1 MEAAHD
7 SPLLRLLYDLGKA
20 FAARLELD
28 ELIPFVIAKCRDAL
42 DAEGVS
48 ILLLDQERNELY
60 FPYVSESDPEVAR
73 RLGGVVFP
81 ADRGVAGAV
90 IRSGHGEKVD
100 HPQSDSRHYSEVDRR
115 TGVLTRSLLAAPLIS
130 DEERLGVIE
139 AVNPRNREYFTDD
152 DLDMLERLAESIAVA
167 IQNARRF
174 GQIKV
179 AEKRL
184 QGQVGALRR
193 ELSRH
198 DRFAE
203 IIGVSPAMTEI
214 FPLIES
220 AAASSITVLI
230 EGDTGTGKE
239 LVARAIHR
247 TSARADGP
255 FLAVNCAAMPEA
267 LLESELFGHR
277 RGAFTGATDDQLGL
291 FRAAAGGTI
300 LLDEIGDMPAA
311 MQAKLLRV
319 LQEGEV
325 TAVGDTRPRKVD
337 VRVLSSTNR
346 DLKAAVK
353 ARAFREDLYY
363 RLAAFPIHLPPLRER
378 RDDIAVLASRFLE
391 AAAARHH
398 KRISGLDPEA
408 LELLTSSNWPG
419 NVRELQNEVERAV
432 ALARDGDSIKVGSL
446 SPALRAVTPQTP
458 ATAEN
463 FESRG
468 AEPMAPAAS
477 PLREARASF
486 EAHHIAE
493 VLARYQGNISHAA
506 KALEISRVALQKKM
520 KEYRL
525 R

>member
-7 SPLLRLLYDLGKA
+7 SPLLRLLYDLAKA

-73 RLGGVVFP
+73 RLGGFVFP

-139 AVNPRNREYFTDD
+139 AVNPRNREYFTDA
-152 DLDMLERLAESIAVA
+152 DLNMLERLAESIAVA
-167 IQNARRF
+167 IQNALRF

-179 AEKRL
+179 AERRL
-184 QGQVGALRR
+184 QGQIGALRR

-203 IIGVSPAMTEI
+203 IIGVSPAMAGV

-220 AAASSITVLI
+220 AATSFITVLI
-230 EGDTGTGKE
+230 EGETGTGKE

-267 LLESELFGHR
+267 LLESE
-277 RGAFTGATDDQLGL
+277 QLGL

-363 RLAAFPIHLPPLRER
+363 RLAAFPIHLPLLRER
-378 RDDIAVLASRFLE
+378 REDIALLASRFLE

-408 LELLTSSNWPG
+408 LELLALWNWPG

-432 ALARDGDSIKVGSL
+432 ALARDGDSIKAGNL

-463 FESRG
+463 FESRR
-468 AEPMAPAAS
+468 AELMAPAAS
-477 PLREARASF
+477 PLRLARASF
-486 EAHHIAE
+486 EARHIAE
-493 VLARYQGNISHAA
+493 VLARCQGNISHAA